1 MSDEIDDEILDA
13 EITDDALEKTMKKAE
28 SEAARILNQSS
39 ELLKSLRKDTAKQE
53 EEKKEE
59 NESAPISE
67 DIESS

>member
-13 EITDDALEKTMKKAE
+13 EMTDDALEKTMKKAE

-39 ELLKSLRKDTAKQE
+39 DLLKSLRKDTAKQE

-59 NESAPISE
+59 GESASVSE
-67 DIESS
+67 NIE

>member
-13 EITDDALEKTMKKAE
+13 ELTDDSLEKTMKKAE

-39 ELLKSLRKDTAKQE
+39 ELLKSLRKDTVKQE

-59 NESAPISE
+59 SESASVSE
-67 DIESS
+67 NIE

>member
-13 EITDDALEKTMKKAE
+13 ELTDDALEKTMKKAE

-39 ELLKSLRKDTAKQE
+39 DLLKSLRKDTAKQE

-59 NESAPISE
+59 SESTGVSE
-67 DIESS
+67 NIE